1 MEQFKISQNG
11 IKKLRNAIIIKT
23 LPLVLIAGFSGIAI
37 SYFNSNHQD
46 SYLNIVPFMIP
57 IISGAMA
64 IGLYIGIKRQKE
76 IFGSYTLT
84 IDNYK
89 ILREQL
95 YTPTISILKS
105 EIKEI
110 IKNSNQSFTI
120 KSNANTDIIIVF
132 SQIDEYDK
140 LEKLLSEIKQ
150 ITILNK
156 KPIIERLLIPIV
168 IIYLGIF
175 AAFLL
180 SNNKIIDGVCGTT
193 LLIVSIFSFF
203 EMKRNKN
210 FDNKTKK
217 GSWTTIFILIFIIV
231 NMYVKLFGPL

>member
-1 MEQFKISQNG
+1 MNYQLLSILTGWKI
-11 IKKLRNAIIIKT
+11 RC
-23 LPLVLIAGFSGIAI
+23 
-37 SYFNSNHQD
+37 
-46 SYLNIVPFMIP
+46 
-57 IISGAMA
+57 
-64 IGLYIGIKRQKE
+64 IGIKRQKE

-110 IKNSNQSFTI
+110 INNSNQSFTI

-180 SNNKIIDGVCGTT
+180 SNNKIIAGVCGTT
-193 LLIVSIFSFF
+193 LLIFTIYSFF
-203 EMKRNKN
+203 EMKSNKN
-210 FDNKTKK
+210 YDNKTKT
-217 GSWTTIFILIFIIV
+217 GSWTTIFVLIVIIV
-231 NMYVKLFGPL
+231 NMYVKIFGPL